1 MLQYWVTEGA
11 MHDKR
16 QGAAGRGVG
25 ADTPSPGPDIGKR
38 TLVEQLPILRKAG
51 PAVGGPV
58 AGDTG
63 FSAKTAEA
71 RGGAPLPTEMRTAAE
86 ASTNT
91 DLSGV
96 RVHTNDASAA
106 AADAVSARAFTQ
118 GSNIYFGAGEYR
130 PGTAEGDHL
139 LAHEVAHTVQQQRG
153 TGVQAK
159 GQVSQPGDAA
169 ELEADRAADSIV
181 RAEPTTIS
189 ERAPA
194 IARRPKREASKRP
207 AAVKTVDTAVEK
219 TGSLSNSYGTFT
231 FKITKDARASGC
243 VIDLSFKAFS
253 PEVDASKI
261 TIIQTIKNHQAA
273 GAIFYLNNDSTYY
286 SPFDTGDGTYTDHL
300 PGETDP
306 FYNFEEKTNSDES
319 TGSTGAT
326 ATDMND
332 APHINSL
339 AGERGADFETA
350 PFALAG
356 KDKGEFYGTFTWGY
370 AIDGAGK
377 FLLKDVA
384 VHDDITT
391 NYGAALRKFIAREAS
406 ITATKSTPAPASVE
420 MPLSKRRELTAAEKT
435 AIKPFAD
442 FLKANA
448 KARVWAT
455 SRYDARGHGVDPNHA
470 MAMDNAKGIQK
481 ALTDLGAP
489 EGQIRIVALEES
501 ATPKLDVNVI
511 DLAVINS

>member
-1 MLQYWVTEGA
+1 MR
-11 MHDKR
+11 DKR
-16 QGAAGRGVG
+16 QGERGRGDGSDATSRVPDVG
-25 ADTPSPGPDIGKR
+25 KH
-38 TLVEQLPILRKAG
+38 TLVEQLPIQRQASPAG
-51 PAVGGPV
+51 GGASSTGGAPRGVEVG
-58 AGDTG
+58 
-63 FSAKTAEA
+63 
-71 RGGAPLPTEMRTAAE
+71 GGAPLPAAMRTSAE
-86 ASTNT
+86 TSTGA

-106 AADAVSARAFTQ
+106 AADAVGARAFTQ

-130 PGTAEGDHL
+130 PGSSDGDHL
-139 LAHEVAHTVQQQRG
+139 LAHEVTHTVQQQRG
-153 TGVQAK
+153 TGIQAK
-159 GQVSQPGDAA
+159 REVSQPGDAA
-169 ELEADRAADSIV
+169 ELEADRAADSIL
-181 RAEPTTIS
+181 RGEPAVVN

-194 IARRPKREASKRP
+194 IARRPKRDAAKRP
-207 AAVKTVDTAVEK
+207 ADAKSVDTAVEK
-219 TGSLSNSYGTFT
+219 TGSLSNSYGTFK
-231 FKITKDARASGC
+231 FKITKNAQASGC

-273 GAIFYLNNDSTYY
+273 GAIFYLNNDSAYY

-306 FYNFEEKTNSDES
+306 FYNYEEKSKSDES

-332 APHINSL
+332 TPHINSL

-350 PFALAG
+350 PFALSG

-377 FLLKDVA
+377 FSLKDVA
-384 VHDDITT
+384 VHDDVTT

-406 ITATKSTPAPASVE
+406 QTATASTPAPATVE
-420 MPLSKRRELTAAEKT
+420 MPLTQCRDLTAAEKT
-435 AIKPFAD
+435 TLKPFAD
-442 FLKANA
+442 FIKATP

-455 SRYDARGHGVDPNHA
+455 SRYDARGMGADPNHA
-470 MAMDNAKGIQK
+470 MAMDNAKSIQK
-481 ALTDLGAP
+481 ALVDLGAP
-489 EGQIRIVALEES
+489 EGQIRIVPLEEP
-501 ATPKLDVNVI
+501 ATPKPDVNVI